1 MQLVVSSELNA
12 EDAELIKAIRNDW
25 TREYRDSLLES
36 AESIDDEL
44 LRETIF
50 SLCSANEHFLEEGEN
65 MNMTPKEK
73 RFLRKWTEKV
83 GLAEELKQEGWQG
96 GLQEG
101 WQGGRQECALE
112 LLEYL
117 EKGHSIKEAKDM
129 FLAVR

>member
-1 MQLVVSSELNA
+1 M
-12 EDAELIKAIRNDW
+12 K
-25 TREYRDSLLES
+25 
-36 AESIDDEL
+36 
-44 LRETIF
+44 
-50 SLCSANEHFLEEGEN
+50 
-65 MNMTPKEK
+65 MTPKEK

-83 GLAEELKQEGWQG
+83 GLAEELKQEGLQEGWQG

-101 WQGGRQECALE
+101 WQGGRQEGVQE